1 MWNPKLGLKAT
12 HSLTCNLIHSWSS
25 DASLPVLDYP
35 LIRHAWAPLILIYPG
50 KAFTNK
56 ERYAH
61 EHHSY
66 PCCSEQLQHCCTT
79 EHHPQWNVWV
89 VNALLKSILRTVFSG
104 GVRVLQST
112 PLCNIF
118 RSAWLISSSNMP
130 LKHITFLPPP
140 WLEKCTSHGSL
151 CSLLLRVTVQCS
163 RRKHTCT
170 SWFCVCVCVYLWKET
185 RTSYLHL
192 YYLACWC
199 LMLFWLSPHFLYDE
213 TTLFFSGLHFTVS
226 TFVFTTLTLT
236 AWNKKATPWYSLL
249 QNLSFLSKMYSHSSK
264 WCCEFPGINLILAF
278 AFNEVKNFDQVAH
291 WSLWMLVLI

>member
-1 MWNPKLGLKAT
+1 MWNPKLGLQAT

-79 EHHPQWNVWV
+79 EHHPQWNIWV

-118 RSAWLISSSNMP
+118 RSAWLISSSNTP

-170 SWFCVCVCVYLWKET
+170 IWFCVCVCICEKKHEHRICICTTWHVGAWCYFDSALISSMMKQPCF
-185 RTSYLHL
+185 SLVCILL
-192 YYLACWC
+192 YPL
-199 LMLFWLSPHFLYDE
+199 LFSQPLL
-213 TTLFFSGLHFTVS
+213 
-226 TFVFTTLTLT
+226 
-236 AWNKKATPWYSLL
+236 SLL
-249 QNLSFLSKMYSHSSK
+249 GTKRLHHDTVCYKICHFCQKCTATVQS
-264 WCCEFPGINLILAF
+264 GA
-278 AFNEVKNFDQVAH
+278 VNFQV
-291 WSLWMLVLI
+291 